1 MGFGWGMGYISGSM
15 HPLPVIDEEPQKST
29 PRKREGLHPGRGD
42 RIASPSSCF
51 PGGTSVPEN
60 TASNLLARRFS
71 SLSPSDKKT
80 HLVSE
85 MGFIWSGRQDSNLRP
100 SAPKADA
107 LARLR
112 HAPFPKEDDKPSQND
127 CLSMLF
133 QKILN

>member
-1 MGFGWGMGYISGSM
+1 MATLAFAKSFAKNAPILANATEFGR
-15 HPLPVIDEEPQKST
+15 T
-29 PRKREGLHPGRGD
+29 PPDSPYKHKKAAKPYLKGLRGH
-42 RIASPSSCF
+42 SY
-51 PGGTSVPEN
+51 
-60 TASNLLARRFS
+60 
-71 SLSPSDKKT
+71 
-80 HLVSE
+80 
-85 MGFIWSGRQDSNLRP
+85 WSGRQDSNLRP